1 LDFLHFFCKQAQLGR
16 ELYVLNTSRI
26 RMDEFLQEFQS
37 PHVLEAISRPT
48 IRMIKAT
55 MQSAGA
61 EPCSENWVVMS
72 MLGAALG
79 IFFAN
84 AGAAYGIAV
93 SFAGYIR
100 LGSTRNLD
108 KAMLIKGLVPAV
120 MASVRGVYGLII
132 SILISVAVTG
142 GNYPAYKGVA
152 HFCAGLCVGLT
163 GLGSGYCMGEVGRA
177 GLEAVAQKPQ
187 IYMGV
192 LLIIIFAEA
201 LGLYGLIIS
210 LILVSNGDTAS
221 SCPAS

>member
-1 LDFLHFFCKQAQLGR
+1 MELLQNPADQSNAVMQTLHIVSKPA
-16 ELYVLNTSRI
+16 
-26 RMDEFLQEFQS
+26 
-37 PHVLEAISRPT
+37 
-48 IRMIKAT
+48 IRMIQES
-55 MQSAGA
+55 MQAAGA

-72 MLGAALG
+72 MLGAAMG

-84 AGAAYGIAV
+84 IGAAYGIAV
-93 SFAGYIR
+93 SFHGYVI
-100 LGSTRNLD
+100 LGSTKSSD

-132 SILISVAVTG
+132 SILISVAVSN

-163 GLGSGYCMGEVGRA
+163 GLGSGYCMGQVGKA
-177 GLEAVAQKPQ
+177 GLEAVARKPQ

-210 LILVSNGDTAS
+210 LILVSNGDTAAA
-221 SCPAS
+221 CPPS